1 MEFLRDREAFSQLA
15 NKAGLNTRDNWYE
28 IKAKSDDEATV
39 FIYDDIAWYG
49 ASADELVKELKDI
62 TAPKITVQIN
72 SLGGSVFEGIAIFN
86 ALRSHPAEITTQ
98 VDSIA
103 ASIASVIV
111 QAGDHR
117 IMLDSTEMMIHE
129 ATGIAV
135 GATAAD
141 MQELAEILNNQTTK
155 IAEIYA
161 KRKGDGRTKAHFLA
175 LMRAG
180 GSNMGTWFS
189 AKETVSEGLAD
200 EVVTP
205 KSKTEAKV
213 EEPVDM
219 STTPTDFTDLF
230 NVDPE
235 DIEWSTPKETL
246 V

>member
-1 MEFLRDREAFSQLA
+1 MEFLRDREAFSQLV
-15 NKAGLNTRDNWYE
+15 NKAGIVTRDNWYE
-28 IKAKSDDEATV
+28 IKDKADDEATV
-39 FIYDDIAWYG
+39 YIYDDIAWYG
-49 ASADELVKELKDI
+49 ASADELVNELKDI
-62 TAPKITVQIN
+62 TAEKINVRIN

-86 ALRSHPAEITTQ
+86 ALRAHPAEIITQ

-117 IMLDSTEMMIHE
+117 IMLDSTEMMIHD

-141 MQELAEILNNQTTK
+141 MRELAEILDNQTTK

-161 KRKGDGRTKAHFLA
+161 KRKGDGRSKAHFLT

-180 GSNMGTWFS
+180 ASNMGTWFS

-205 KSKTEAKV
+205 KTKTDAKAP
-213 EEPVDM
+213 EPV
-219 STTPTDFTDLF
+219 TAAPTDFADLF
-230 NVDPE
+230 NTDP
-235 DIEWSTPKETL
+235 DDFEWSSPIKES